1 MKAVPSIMKFH
12 DGADPIQDYKHSL
25 KKKSRDLKKED
36 ELNGTVSE
44 DIADKLY
51 DSLIFKSNEHKPTVV
66 SHLRNYISG
75 DLNERCDKCYKLMKR
90 MRTHSCIESLQLRH
104 LAQTWPRL
112 NGRLVCIFGCQ
123 CVFTNYRKL
132 AEHYLEHNWRDLKF
146 FGIHP
151 RTLRQVVEEKV
162 AST

>member
-51 DSLIFKSNEHKPTVV
+51 DSLIFKSNKHKPTVV
-66 SHLRNYISG
+66 SSRAITSLAISMS
-75 DLNERCDKCYKLMKR
+75 DAI
-90 MRTHSCIESLQLRH
+90 S
-104 LAQTWPRL
+104 A
-112 NGRLVCIFGCQ
+112 
-123 CVFTNYRKL
+123 TNL
-132 AEHYLEHNWRDLKF
+132 
-146 FGIHP
+146 
-151 RTLRQVVEEKV
+151 
-162 AST
+162 